1 MLQATVMRRDQIT
14 NHQRIVIKVG
24 SSSLM
29 HPETGQP
36 DFARI
41 ELLVRELANLQN
53 WGKEVI
59 LVSSGAIMVGRQ
71 ALGLESRPDTIAMKQ
86 ACASIGQ
93 SRLMMLYQKLFSE
106 YNQICSQIL
115 MTKHTIVRRT
125 SRRNAKN
132 TFEQLLKM
140 RVIPIVNENDTIST
154 HEIEFGDND
163 SLSAVVAALT
173 NADLLIIL
181 SDIDGL
187 YTDDPRKNPEAK
199 FISHVE
205 VIDETIMALGKGT
218 SSDVGT
224 GGMSTKI
231 NAASLASS
239 FGCDTIIANA
249 SDFRIIHRL
258 IAGEEE
264 GTFFTNHPSK
274 GMTLEQF
281 LGDLSD

>member
-1 MLQATVMRRDQIT
+1 MERKVRLLQATVMRRDQIT

-125 SRRNAKN
+125 SRRNAK
-132 TFEQLLKM
+132 
-140 RVIPIVNENDTIST
+140 I
-154 HEIEFGDND
+154 H
-163 SLSAVVAALT
+163 LS
-173 NADLLIIL
+173 
-181 SDIDGL
+181 S
-187 YTDDPRKNPEAK
+187 
-199 FISHVE
+199 
-205 VIDETIMALGKGT
+205 
-218 SSDVGT
+218 
-224 GGMSTKI
+224 
-231 NAASLASS
+231 
-239 FGCDTIIANA
+239 C
-249 SDFRIIHRL
+249 
-258 IAGEEE
+258 
-264 GTFFTNHPSK
+264 
-274 GMTLEQF
+274 
-281 LGDLSD
+281 

>member
-1 MLQATVMRRDQIT
+1 MSREHFS
-14 NHQRIVIKVG
+14 NHKRIVIKVG
-24 SSSLM
+24 SSSLT
-29 HPETGQP
+29 HPETGRP
-36 DFARI
+36 DLARI

-59 LVSSGAIMVGRQ
+59 LVSSGAVMVGRQ
-71 ALGLESRPDTIAMKQ
+71 ALGIEDRPQSIEMKQ
-86 ACASIGQ
+86 ACASVGQ

-115 MTKHTIVRRT
+115 MTKHTIVRRN
-125 SRRNAKN
+125 SRRNAQN

-140 RVIPIVNENDTIST
+140 RVIPIVNENDTVST

-187 YTDDPRKNPEAK
+187 FTDDPRKNPEAR
-199 FISHVE
+199 FISHVSE
-205 VIDETIMALGKGT
+205 IDESIVALGKGT
-218 SSDVGT
+218 SSSVGT
-224 GGMSTKI
+224 GGMMTKI

-239 FGCDTIIANA
+239 FGCDTVIANA
-249 SDFRIIHRL
+249 KDFRIIHRL
-258 IAGEEE
+258 VEGEEI
-264 GTFFTNHPSK
+264 GTFFDNHPSSD
-274 GMTLEQF
+274 MTLGQF

>member
-1 MLQATVMRRDQIT
+1 MSREHFKD
-14 NHQRIVIKVG
+14 HHRIVVKVG
-24 SSSLM
+24 SSSLT
-29 HPETGQP
+29 HPETGKP
-36 DFARI
+36 DLARI

-71 ALGLESRPDTIAMKQ
+71 ALGLEDRPASLAMKQ

-115 MTKHTIVRRT
+115 MTKHTIIRPL
-125 SRRNAKN
+125 SRQNAEN

-140 RVIPIVNENDTIST
+140 KVIPIVNENDTIST

-163 SLSAVVAALT
+163 SLSAVVAAVVH
-173 NADLLIIL
+173 ADLLIML

-187 YTDDPRKNPEAK
+187 FTDDPRMNPQAQ
-199 FISHVE
+199 FISHVRE
-205 VIDETIMALGKGT
+205 IDETILALGKDT
-218 SSDVGT
+218 SSNVGT

-231 NAASLASS
+231 NAARLASS
-239 FGCDTIIANA
+239 FGVDTVIANA

-258 IAGEEE
+258 AGGEEI
-264 GTFFTNHPSK
+264 GTYFENHPSSSI
-274 GMTLEQF
+274 TLEEF
-281 LGDLSD
+281 LGESAE